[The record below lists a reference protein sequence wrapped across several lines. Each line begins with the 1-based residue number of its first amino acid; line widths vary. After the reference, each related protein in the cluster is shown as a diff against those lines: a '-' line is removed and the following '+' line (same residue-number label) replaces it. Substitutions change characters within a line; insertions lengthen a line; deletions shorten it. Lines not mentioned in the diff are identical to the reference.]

1 MNWPLFIIGALLVGL
16 TVGVLGS
23 GGSLLTLPILVYLL
37 KHDPEIAIG
46 ESMLIAGLIALA
58 ASIPYAWNRR
68 IAWPY
73 VLMFGIGGLV
83 GALLGVELGR
93 HVGGSVQLLIL
104 AVILLLAATMM
115 FLKGNKAPPPELE
128 KIAAQKLLEQSA
140 SELPPLTP
148 GRVAV
153 LLAQGLGIGVLTG
166 LVGVGGGFLIVP
178 ALVLAGGLGMH
189 LAVGT
194 SIVIIFLNSAVGFA
208 RFYSTFPADGST
220 INWNAVLLFGL
231 VGAFGSLFGGEVAKR
246 LPQAVLQRIF
256 AILLVVLGIW
266 IGISEWGKL
275 S

>member
-46 ESMLIAGLIALA
+46 ESMLIVGLIALA

-93 HVGGSVQLLIL
+93 HVSGSVQLLIL

>member
-46 ESMLIAGLIALA
+46 ESMLIVGLIALA
-58 ASIPYAWNRR
+58 ALIPYAWNRR
-68 IAWPY
+68 VAWPY
-73 VLMFGIGGLV
+73 VLMFGVGGLL
-83 GALLGVELGR
+83 GAVLGVELGH
-93 HVGGSVQLLIL
+93 HVSGSVQLLIL
-104 AVILLLAATMM
+104 AVVLLLAATMM
-115 FLKGNKAPPPELE
+115 FLKGAKAPSPELE
-128 KIAAQKLLEQSA
+128 KIAAQKLLEQTPS
-140 SELPPLTP
+140 SLPPLTAP
-148 GRVAV
+148 RIVA

-178 ALVLAGGLGMH
+178 ALVLVGGLGMH

-194 SIVIIFLNSAVGFA
+194 SIVIILINSAVGFT
-208 RFYSTFPADGST
+208 RFYTTFPADGGA
-220 INWNAVLLFGL
+220 INWKAIILFGV

-275 S
+275 

>member
-1 MNWPLFIIGALLVGL
+1 LNWPLFIIGALLVGL

-46 ESMLIAGLIALA
+46 ESMLIVGLIALA

>member
-1 MNWPLFIIGALLVGL
+1 LNWPLFIVGALLVGL

-46 ESMLIAGLIALA
+46 ESMLIVGLIALA

-128 KIAAQKLLEQSA
+128 KIAAQRLLEQSA
-140 SELPPLTP
+140 SSLPPLTT
-148 GRVAV
+148 GRVLA

-189 LAVGT
+189 LAIGT
-194 SIVIIFLNSAVGFA
+194 SIVIVFINSAVGFF
-208 RFYSTFPADGST
+208 RFYATFPADEAA
-220 INWNAVLLFGL
+220 INWNAVILFGL

-246 LPQAVLQRIF
+246 LPQSLLQRVFAVLH
-256 AILLVVLGIW
+256 
-266 IGISEWGKL
+266 
-275 S
+275 

>member
-1 MNWPLFIIGALLVGL
+1 MNWPLFIVGALLVGL

-46 ESMLIAGLIALA
+46 ESMLIVGLIALA

-73 VLMFGIGGLV
+73 VLMFGIGGLL

-93 HVGGSVQLLIL
+93 HVSGSVQLLIL

-148 GRVAV
+148 GRIAV

>member
-1 MNWPLFIIGALLVGL
+1 LNWPLFIVGALLVGL

-37 KHDPEIAIG
+37 KHDPDIAIG
-46 ESMLIAGLIALA
+46 ESMLIVGLIALA

-68 IAWPY
+68 VAWPY

-93 HVGGSVQLLIL
+93 QVSGSVQLLIL

-115 FLKGNKAPPPELE
+115 FLKGAKAPPPELE
-128 KIAAQKLLEQSA
+128 PVATQRLLEQSA
-140 SELPPLTP
+140 SSLPPLTT
-148 GRVAV
+148 GRVLA

-189 LAVGT
+189 LAIGT
-194 SIVIIFLNSAVGFA
+194 SIVIVCLNSAVGFA
-208 RFYSTFPADGST
+208 RFYATFPADEAA

-246 LPQAVLQRIF
+246 LPQSLLQRVF
-256 AILLVVLGIW
+256 AVLLVVLGIW

>member
-46 ESMLIAGLIALA
+46 ESMLIVGLIALA

-115 FLKGNKAPPPELE
+115 FLKGNKTPPPELE

-148 GRVAV
+148 GRIAV

-256 AILLVVLGIW
+256 AILLVVLGTW

>member
-46 ESMLIAGLIALA
+46 ESMLIVGLIALA

-148 GRVAV
+148 GRIAV

>member
-46 ESMLIAGLIALA
+46 ESMLIVGLIALA

-194 SIVIIFLNSAVGFA
+194 SIVIIFLHSAVGFA

>member
-46 ESMLIAGLIALA
+46 ESMLIVGLIALA

>member
-46 ESMLIAGLIALA
+46 ESMLIVGLIALA

-115 FLKGNKAPPPELE
+115 FLKGNKTPPPELE

-148 GRVAV
+148 GRIAV